1 MQKIELN
8 SPSKI
13 NIGLNIIQKRKDGYH
28 DLETIFYPL
37 LLSDIVSFEKSNST
51 KFDTNSSEIND
62 LDSNLVI
69 DTLKLLE
76 KKLKIKLS
84 VDVYLQKIIPIG
96 AGLGGGSSNAASTL
110 KAINQLYNLNLGYEL
125 LSSFALQLGSDVPYF
140 LSPIPSYAVSR
151 GELLKKIKLS
161 FGYPILLV
169 NPGIHISTKWAFDK
183 VIPGKSKSSL
193 KTFLEKSKID
203 IENMKHYITNDFEE
217 IVFNEYPS
225 VGNIKNKLYEYG
237 AEFALMTGTGS
248 TVFGIFRNLQKARK
262 AEEIFSQSN
271 YTYLNNPFETGIIT

>member
-8 SPSKI
+8 SPAKI
-13 NIGLNIIQKRKDGYH
+13 NIGLNIVKKREDGFH

-37 LLSDIVSFEKSNST
+37 ILCDILSFNKSDTT
-51 KFDTNSSEIND
+51 KVDSNLSEIKK

-69 DTLKLLE
+69 DT
-76 KKLKIKLS
+76 IKLMEKELKKELS
-84 VDVYLQKIIPIG
+84 VNVYLQKNIPIG
-96 AGLGGGSSNAASTL
+96 AGLGGGSSNAATTL

-125 LSSFALQLGSDVPYF
+125 LSSLALKLGSDVPFF
-140 LSPIPSYAVSR
+140 LSPVPSYAESR
-151 GELLKKIKLS
+151 GELLTKIRLS
-161 FGYPILLV
+161 LGYPILLV

-183 VIPGKSKSSL
+183 ITPIKNKLSL
-193 KTFLEKSKID
+193 KTFAEKSKID
-203 IENMKHYITNDFEE
+203 IETMKDYVTNDFEE
-217 IVFNEYPS
+217 IVFSEFPE
-225 VGNIKNKLYEYG
+225 VAKVKAKLYEYG

-262 AEEIFSQSN
+262 AEEIFSPSN